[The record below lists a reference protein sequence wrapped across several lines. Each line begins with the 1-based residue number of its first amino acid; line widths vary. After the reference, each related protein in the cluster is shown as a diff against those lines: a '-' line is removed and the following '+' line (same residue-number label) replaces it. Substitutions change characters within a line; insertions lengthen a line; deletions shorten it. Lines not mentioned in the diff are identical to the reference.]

1 MNNISPAC
9 RPTVCEKQYDYIR
22 DSTFYRPSFVIYRNN
37 EPLSVND
44 DFNIDYSY
52 AIASYILS
60 HLKAVS
66 SDRFTIK
73 PLAWTPIFDYRLSE
87 EGQA

>member
-52 AIASYILS
+52 AIVKLHFKSFES
-60 HLKAVS
+60 
-66 SDRFTIK
+66 RFIWPFCYQVDSMDTD
-73 PLAWTPIFDYRLSE
+73 F
-87 EGQA
+87 